1 MGRMLGALATVAL
14 ATVALA
20 VSPAQAQKAKE
31 EKVDGYAEWR
41 TGDVLVVE
49 GQRVRL
55 GPDVKLKGK
64 VSDPKAVPL
73 GYEVKAKGVRQ
84 PDGSILARELEA
96 KPNGS
101 ALFEKEVKKVTDQ
114 MEAKWLA
121 AGRVYEEDGDGRRAV
136 MGRLRESGPE
146 VTRVRG
152 IVEKLVPPY
161 LQRDEFRVYVVD
173 NKEWNAFACANGMVV
188 VHSQLLDDMDDDELA
203 IVLGHELAHV
213 THEHPRKQFKKAMW
227 IQIAAVGVA
236 AAAEEI
242 DDRTS
247 RQIVQ
252 LATVFAALA
261 WKNGYGRD
269 HEDQADRVGLRY
281 AYEAGYDI
289 TKGPALWDRFA
300 RKYGEPGKVANF
312 FFGDHSLS
320 RARARKLER
329 ELALNYADAR
339 RWR

>member
-1 MGRMLGALATVAL
+1 MKRVLGSLAILAFLAPAAL
-14 ATVALA
+14 
-20 VSPAQAQKAKE
+20 AQKAKQRE

-41 TGDVLVVE
+41 SGDVLVVE

-55 GPDVKLKGK
+55 GPGIKLKGK
-64 VSDPKAVPL
+64 VRDPKAIPL

-101 ALFEKEVKKVTDQ
+101 ALFEGEVKKVTDE
-114 MEAKWLA
+114 MERKWLA
-121 AGRVYEEDGDGRRAV
+121 AGRVYQEDDDGRRAV
-136 MGRLRESGPE
+136 MGRLHDEGRDVE
-146 VTRVRG
+146 RVRR
-152 IVEKLVPPY
+152 IVTGLVPPY

-203 IVLGHELAHV
+203 IILGHELAHV
-213 THEHPRKQFKKAMW
+213 THEHTRKQFKKAMW
-227 IQIAAVGVA
+227 IQIAALGVA
-236 AAAEEI
+236 VAAEEI

-252 LATVFAALA
+252 LASVFAALA

-281 AYEAGYDI
+281 AHQAGYDI
-289 TKGPALWDRFA
+289 TKGPALWERFA

-312 FFGDHSLS
+312 FFSDHSLS
-320 RARARKLER
+320 RVRARNLER
-329 ELALNYADAR
+329 ELALNYADGG